1 MRIVA
6 EVIATRAA
14 VKDKIWGEQL
24 NVFQAITCTVLIA
37 WRRFTQ
43 QIPALFFER
52 LFWTASCLLSK
63 FPQSHSVVPRT

>member
-24 NVFQAITCTVLIA
+24 DHIDVPSSDCMEEIRPTDSS
-37 WRRFTQ
+37 
-43 QIPALFFER
+43 PFF
-52 LFWTASCLLSK
+52 
-63 FPQSHSVVPRT
+63 